1 VKRLTSLA
9 VFTLSTLLAAGCGDQ
24 SPLGP
29 AETDLD
35 GIDAHRYRF
44 DGHDRSVTVMTRNLY
59 VGADV
64 DAVIFALMTTD
75 DQQDDVDAL
84 SAAIQTFVR
93 TDFPTRARAF
103 AREIKRS
110 RPVVVGLQEV
120 SEVEILI
127 PPGIP
132 GLPEEGVDINV
143 HFLPILQ
150 AELAAHHLPY
160 EVAVSNKNI
169 EAVPELPIPGAV
181 VRLVD
186 YDVILVDRTKVDVL
200 DTFAKTFD
208 YNIGPVAPGVALMR
222 GWEMLNAE
230 IDGRPYAFVNTH
242 PEPGHQDPALTEL
255 RSAQATE
262 IVMALDAMGVTVP
275 TIVMGDLNEYPD
287 TPLSLYQVLEGAGFS
302 DLWDAF
308 RPRGEG
314 YTCCHAS
321 DLSNKFANFDERIDY
336 IWARGF
342 GEPRGFIFRTG
353 WLPRER
359 ITVRLDRHH
368 HYKIWPSDH
377 AGLVA
382 SVRTG
387 WGWHV
392 ARNQDHDIGVGTE

>member
-1 VKRLTSLA
+1 MKRLISPA
-9 VFTLSTLLAAGCGDQ
+9 VFALFAVLATGCGDQ
-24 SPLGP
+24 SPLEP
-29 AETDLD
+29 AATGLD
-35 GIDAHRYRF
+35 GIDAHRYGF
-44 DGHDRSVTVMTRNLY
+44 DGHDKSVTVMTRNLY
-59 VGADV
+59 VGTDV
-64 DAVIFALMTTD
+64 DAVIFALMTTE
-75 DQQDDVDAL
+75 DQQDDLDAL

-110 RPVVVGLQEV
+110 RPLVVGLQEV
-120 SEVEILI
+120 SEVEISI

-150 AELAAHHLPY
+150 AELAARHLPY
-160 EVAVSNKNI
+160 DVAVSNKNI

-186 YDVILVDRTKVDVL
+186 YDVILVDRTRVDVL

-208 YNIGPVAPGVALMR
+208 YNIGPVAPGVALNR
-222 GWEMLNAE
+222 GWVMVNAE
-230 IDGRPYAFVNTH
+230 IKGSPYAFVSAHT
-242 PEPGHQDPALTEL
+242 EPGHQDPALTDL
-255 RSAQATE
+255 RYAQAME
-262 IVMALDAMGVTVP
+262 IVLTLDAMEITAP
-275 TIVMGDLNEYPD
+275 TIVMGDLNDYPD
-287 TPLSLYQVLEGAGFS
+287 TPLYQVLEGAGFS

-308 RPRGEG
+308 RPWGEG

-321 DLSNKFANFDERIDY
+321 DLSNKFANFDERVDY

-342 GEPRGFIFRTG
+342 GDPRGFIFRTG
-353 WLPRER
+353 LRPSER
-359 ITVRLDRHH
+359 LTVRLNRHH
-368 HYKIWPSDH
+368 RYKIWPSDH

-382 SVRTG
+382 TVRTG

-392 ARNQDHDIGVGTE
+392 APDDDDDIEVATQ